1 MKKGMIVYT
10 AAVLAL
16 SMSEATG
23 ISAAAA
29 ESSPTAVEASALQDA
44 AVTVTFT
51 PDIHAGSGGM
61 HTMDQSETYRGLGGR
76 FPMSGSSWRILQGS
90 NVVSLSG
97 SYAVMIGY
105 GTAKVQAYKAN
116 GHPLGVYTFTVIPG

>member
-1 MKKGMIVYT
+1 MKKGMIACT

-16 SMSEATG
+16 TMSGAAG
-23 ISAAAA
+23 VSAAAA
-29 ESSPTAVEASALQDA
+29 ESSSTAFEASALQDA

-61 HTMDQSETYRGLGGR
+61 HTMDQSQTFRGLGAR
-76 FPMSGSSWRILQGS
+76 VSMSCSSWRILQGS

-105 GTAKVQAYKAN
+105 GVAQVQAYKAN
-116 GHPLGVYTFTVIPG
+116 GQPLGVYTFTVVPG